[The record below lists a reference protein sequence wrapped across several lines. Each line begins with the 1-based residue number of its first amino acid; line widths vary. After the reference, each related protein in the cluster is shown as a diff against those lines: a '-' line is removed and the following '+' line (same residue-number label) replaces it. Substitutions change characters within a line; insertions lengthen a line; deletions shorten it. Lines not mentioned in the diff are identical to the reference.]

1 MARIFKCKDIPYYI
15 TGCPTKWAAAVVAIK
30 NHWGVTPG
38 DLIEVESI
46 DDKDAHVVDKSKF
59 YPE

>member
-1 MARIFKCKDIPYYI
+1 MAKIFKCKDIPYYI
-15 TGCPTKWAAAVVAIK
+15 TGCSDKLTAVVVAVK
-30 NHWGVTPG
+30 NHWGVTPD

-46 DDKDAHVVDKSKF
+46 DDANAHVVDRSKF

>member
-1 MARIFKCKDIPYYI
+1 MVKIFKCKGIPYYI
-15 TGCPTKWAAAVVAIK
+15 TGCPTKAIATVVAFK
-30 NHWGVTPG
+30 NRWGVTPD

-46 DDKDAHVVDKSKF
+46 DDANAHVVDKSKF

>member
-1 MARIFKCKDIPYYI
+1 MEKIFKCKGIPYYI
-15 TGCPTKWAAAVVAIK
+15 TGCSTKVTAAVVAFK
-30 NHWGVTPG
+30 NRWGVTPG

-46 DDKDAHVVDKSKF
+46 DDTDAHVVDRSKF

>member
-1 MARIFKCKDIPYYI
+1 MTKIFKCKGIPYYI
-15 TGCPTKWAAAVVAIK
+15 TGCPTKVIATVVAFK

-38 DLIEVESI
+38 DLIEVEAI
-46 DDKDAHVVDKSKF
+46 DEEDAHIVDKSKF

>member
-1 MARIFKCKDIPYYI
+1 MARIFKCKGIPYYI
-15 TGCPTKWAAAVVAIK
+15 TGCSTKWVAAVVAIK

-46 DDKDAHVVDKSKF
+46 DDVDARVVDKSKF

>member
-1 MARIFKCKDIPYYI
+1 MARIFKYKDIPYYI
-15 TGCPTKWAAAVVAIK
+15 TGCSDKLTAAVVAVK

-38 DLIEVESI
+38 DLIEVESV
-46 DDKDAHVVDKSKF
+46 DDTDAHVVDKSKF